1 MLRLLGE
8 LVELESPTGSTGAMQ
23 ARMAEELRAAGAD
36 VSLQGEHVRADV
48 AGDGAPLLLLGHL
61 DTVWPV
67 GALAR
72 LPFRV
77 EDGRA
82 YGPGTYDMKAG
93 LVILLAALSGSEPQS
108 RRPLRV
114 FLTADEEI
122 GSPTARALLDDA
134 AEGAAA
140 AFVLEPPLPNGDLKT
155 ARKGQGRFRL
165 TVQGRAA
172 HAGTAAADGASAIE
186 EAARQVLRIH
196 ALTDEA
202 RGIALNVGVIHGG
215 TADNVVAA
223 EAEALID
230 ARVVH
235 AADTA
240 VVEAALRALKPEL
253 SGTSLTVDGGW
264 TRPPLEPTPRSLA
277 LFAKAREYGL
287 ELGLDLGH
295 GSSGGGSD
303 GNLVAVLGVPVL
315 DGLGAEG
322 AGAHAADE
330 HILINSLPVRA
341 NLLAALLRDRGL

>member
-1 MLRLLGE
+1 MLRLLRE

-36 VSLQGEHVRADV
+36 VSLQGEHVRADFP
-48 AGDGAPLLLLGHL
+48 GDGAPLLLLGHL
-61 DTVWPV
+61 DTVWPM
-67 GALAR
+67 GTLAQ

-93 LVILLAALSGSEPQS
+93 LVVLLAAVRAAPG
-108 RRPLRV
+108 RAMRV

-122 GSPTARALLDDA
+122 GSPTARALLDEA
-134 AEGAAA
+134 AAGTAA

-165 TVQGRAA
+165 TVHGRAA

-186 EAARQVLRIH
+186 EAARQVLHLH
-196 ALTDEA
+196 ALTDET
-202 RGIALNVGVIHGG
+202 RGIAVNVGVLHGG
-215 TADNVVAA
+215 TADNVIAA

-240 VVEAALRALKPEL
+240 VVEAAFRGLRPEL
-253 SGTSLTVDGGW
+253 SGTSLEVDGGW
-264 TRPPLEPTPRSLA
+264 TRPPLEATPRSLA
-277 LFAKAREYGL
+277 LFAKAREHGL

-303 GNLVAVLGVPVL
+303 GNLVAELGLPVL

-330 HILINSLPVRA
+330 HIVVDSLPVRA
-341 NLLAALLRDRGL
+341 NLLAALLRDPGL

>member
-1 MLRLLGE
+1 MLDLLRA
-8 LVELESPTGSTGAMQ
+8 LVELESPTGSTGAIQ
-23 ARMAEELRAAGAD
+23 ARMAEELRAVGAD
-36 VSLQGEHVRADV
+36 VSLQGEHVRADLP
-48 AGDGAPLLLLGHL
+48 GDGAPLLLLGHL
-61 DTVWPV
+61 DTVWPA
-67 GALAR
+67 GTLER

-77 EDGRA
+77 EAGRA
-82 YGPGTYDMKAG
+82 YGPGTYDMKGG
-93 LVILLAALSGSEPQS
+93 LVVLLAALSDLQPQS
-108 RRPLRV
+108 HRAVRV

-122 GSPTARALLDDA
+122 GSPTARAFLDEA
-134 AEGAAA
+134 ATGAAA

-165 TVQGRAA
+165 TVHGRAA

-186 EAARQVLRIH
+186 EAARQVLHLH

-202 RGIALNVGVIHGG
+202 RGIAVNVGVLRGG
-215 TADNVVAA
+215 TADNVIAA

-240 VVEAALRALKPEL
+240 VVEAALHGLRPEL

-264 TRPPLEPTPRSLA
+264 TRPPLEATPRSLA
-277 LFAKAREYGL
+277 LFAKAREHGL
-287 ELGLDLGH
+287 QLGLDLGH

-303 GNLVAVLGVPVL
+303 GNLVAVLGLPVL

-322 AGAHAADE
+322 AGAHAANE
-330 HILINSLPVRA
+330 HVLVDSLPVRA
-341 NLLAALLRDRGL
+341 NLLTALLRNPGL